1 MPLLSGKS
9 NDIIAE
15 NIRTMRNEGKSEAQ
29 AAAIAYKMAGRT
41 KKKLK
46 AVAAKATKPKGNK
59 LQIKRTY

>member
-9 NDIIAE
+9 NDVIHE
-15 NIRTMRNEGKSEAQ
+15 NIKSLKNEGKSDDQ
-29 AAAIAYKMAGRT
+29 ARAIAYKMAGRT

-46 AVAAKATKPKGNK
+46 AVAAKATKPKGDK